1 MKHTVSFVLL
11 ILMAF
16 TGIAFGQQVEFLTAR
31 PLTEVVTVKRQPV
44 QDARKLFLISWG
56 GDIATI
62 LAEMDGIFQ
71 NEGLDVELVTENN
84 FAKQVES
91 VLRGETPYLRGTMGM
106 INAATEVFKREGLEL
121 IVIYQMT
128 WSTGGDTMTVRQSVN
143 QPSDLRG
150 KTIALQLYGPHMDYV
165 ANILNSAR
173 VPLSEVNFKWFRE
186 LTLPTYDTN
195 QLVDPVSAFAAD
207 SSIDAVM
214 AIIPDALMLT
224 SGGKVG
230 TGSEGSVKGSEILLD
245 TSIADRIIADVYVVR
260 SDYFQSNRG
269 DVQNLVRALLRGQE
283 ALRDLQENKA
293 NQQTKFS
300 QLMSRS
306 ADILLDSPTDT
317 ENAEAMLADCTYVG
331 HTGNVQFF
339 TGQGTLRNLKTLTN
353 EIQTSFR
360 QMGLMTSSVP
370 LVAADWNYGSLG
382 RGLKYATTDIPVP
395 KPKFDPKRAAAAV
408 ERRLAVE
415 TDEWEG
421 ATLFDVEIN
430 FDTNQDVF
438 PVAEYASDFEKALG
452 YAQTYGGSLIV
463 VEGYTDPSRI
473 VQMGA
478 GGTTSKAEIGQYV
491 QAAKNLSYERA
502 VSVRSS
508 FIQFAKNKEISL
520 DESRFLPVGR
530 GIDNPKHQIQPSAS
544 KAEWDAKDAMRTE
557 NRRVLFL
564 IKRVEAESDE
574 FIPIR

>member
-1 MKHTVSFVLL
+1 
-11 ILMAF
+11 
-16 TGIAFGQQVEFLTAR
+16 
-31 PLTEVVTVKRQPV
+31 
-44 QDARKLFLISWG
+44 
-56 GDIATI
+56 
-62 LAEMDGIFQ
+62 
-71 NEGLDVELVTENN
+71 
-84 FAKQVES
+84 
-91 VLRGETPYLRGTMGM
+91 
-106 INAATEVFKREGLEL
+106 
-121 IVIYQMT
+121 
-128 WSTGGDTMTVRQSVN
+128 MTVRSSVKN
-143 QPSDLRG
+143 PSGLRN
-150 KTIALQLYGPHMDYV
+150 KTIALQLYGPHMDYL
-165 ANILNSAR
+165 ANVLNSAR
-173 VPLSEVNFKWFRE
+173 VPLTNVEFKWLRE
-186 LTLPTYDTN
+186 LSLPSYNTN
-195 QLVDPVSAFAAD
+195 QVVDPVSAFAAD

-224 SGGKVG
+224 SGGGVG
-230 TGSEGSVKGSEILLD
+230 TGSEGSVKGAEILLS
-245 TSIADRIIADVYVVR
+245 TATASRVIADVYAVR
-260 SDYFQSNRG
+260 SDYFKSNQG
-269 DVQNLVRALLRGQE
+269 EVQNLVRALLKGQE
-283 ALRDLQENKA
+283 ALQDLRANKT
-293 NQQTKFS
+293 NQQAKFR
-300 QLMSRS
+300 QLISRA
-306 ADILLDSPTDT
+306 ADLLLDSPTDT
-317 ENAEAMLADCTYVG
+317 ENTEAMLEDCTYVG
-331 HTGNVQFF
+331 HAGNVQFF
-339 TGQGTLRNLKTLTN
+339 TGRGTTRNLETLTS

-370 LVAADWNYGSLG
+370 LVAAGWNYGVLG

-408 ERRLAVE
+408 EKRLAVE

-430 FDTNQDVF
+430 FDTNQNEF
-438 PVAEYASDFEKALG
+438 PVSKYSGDFEKALG